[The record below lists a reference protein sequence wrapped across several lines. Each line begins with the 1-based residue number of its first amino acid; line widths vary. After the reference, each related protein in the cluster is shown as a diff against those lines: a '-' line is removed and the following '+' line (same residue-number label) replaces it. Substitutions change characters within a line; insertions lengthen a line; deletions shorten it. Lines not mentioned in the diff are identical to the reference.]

1 MGKKSEKSPERLQLE
16 KETPY
21 PYYVFYVLGNEF
33 CERYAYYGM
42 RSILVIYL
50 KNFIGVGNDE
60 ASIIY
65 HSYVAGC
72 YFFPLIGGM
81 IADSYWGKV
90 KTIFILSC
98 VYLIGM
104 VTMAVSAIPMI
115 SGNEDKT
122 EPGTFNTILCYL
134 SLLIVAIGTGGIK
147 PCVSSLGGD
156 QFKDNEVGREQLA
169 GFFALFYGSINAG
182 SLLSTFVS
190 PLLRETKCFDR
201 DDCFFIAFLVPAV
214 LMGVAIVAF
223 MIGRSKYIQYPPAGN
238 IFTKFCSATWAGI
251 KGKWKNRK
259 SSDKKEH
266 FMDYALEAG
275 EDPKMC
281 GDSKFIFPI
290 MVMFLPL
297 PFFWSLFSMQGKLIC
312 KV

>member
-1 MGKKSEKSPERLQLE
+1 ML
-16 KETPY
+16 T
-21 PYYVFYVLGNEF
+21 
-33 CERYAYYGM
+33 
-42 RSILVIYL
+42 
-50 KNFIGVGNDE
+50 
-60 ASIIY
+60 
-65 HSYVAGC
+65 
-72 YFFPLIGGM
+72 
-81 IADSYWGKV
+81 
-90 KTIFILSC
+90 
-98 VYLIGM
+98 
-104 VTMAVSAIPMI
+104 
-115 SGNEDKT
+115 
-122 EPGTFNTILCYL
+122 YL

-214 LMGVAIVAF
+214 LMGVAIIAF

-259 SSDKKEH
+259 SSNKKDH

-281 GDSKFIFPI
+281 NDSKFIFPI
-290 MVMFLPL
+290 IVMFLPL
-297 PFFWSLFSMQGKLIC
+297 PFFWSLFSMQGWL
-312 KV
+312 